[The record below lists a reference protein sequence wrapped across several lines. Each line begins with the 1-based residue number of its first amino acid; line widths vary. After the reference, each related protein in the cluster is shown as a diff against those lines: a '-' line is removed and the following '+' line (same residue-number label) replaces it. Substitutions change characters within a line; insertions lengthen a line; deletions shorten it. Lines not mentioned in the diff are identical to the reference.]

1 MQDLALSRTEKIST
15 ITHCEFN
22 ARLISLWL
30 YKFRSPHT
38 RRAYETDIK
47 EFLIFVD
54 DRPLNQVT
62 FEDLQQFDEAV
73 ATGKEGKPRSNSSMN
88 RKMGAVRSLLT
99 FGCEKIR
106 VLPTNVG
113 TVIDSRPVK
122 DVLAQRILTEE
133 QIFAMFAVEGSDRN
147 LALLKFLYYTGA
159 RVSEACAMRWKDAVD
174 RGDGEGQISLLG
186 KRGKSRVVLVPQK
199 SWRSL
204 LELRGESKADS
215 PIFVSQ
221 RGGALDESQVF
232 RIVKAVAKAAGIDG
246 NVSPHWMRHAHAS
259 HSMDRGAPLHLVQ
272 ANLGHSNPATTGK
285 YLHARPGDGS
295 GRYLG

>member
-133 QIFAMFAVEGSDRN
+133 QIFAMFAVETNPRN

-204 LELRGESKADS
+204 LQLRGEAKADT

-232 RIVKAVAKAAGIDG
+232 RIVKAAAQKAGIEG
-246 NVSPHWMRHAHAS
+246 NVSPHWLRHAHAS